1 MVDLINR
8 GIMGSPYRMKF
19 PVCTLITSHFL
30 KTGSGSESV
39 KSQGNRAMMGNQ
51 MNQTFFRS
59 DEIGL
64 KFLNTERRILTEKK
78 RLCKKNENQ
87 V

>member
-51 MNQTFFRS
+51 MNQTFFRLS
-59 DEIGL
+59 EIGL
-64 KFLNTERRILTEKK
+64 KHLNTKRRILTVV
-78 RLCKKNENQ
+78 NE
-87 V
+87 VIL